1 MSIVLPKV
9 KIKNEG
15 VKLVASPMEQFV
27 IKPIIPIEINGVD
40 VSFTNS
46 ALFMVLAV
54 LSSVLLFAL
63 CLRKRSLV
71 PSVAQSVPEV
81 LYEFVYSILKENVGV
96 EGLKYFPFIFSIF
109 IFVAFGNLLGLLPY
123 SFTFTSHLTAVG
135 SLSLIAL
142 LFNVIIGIKKK
153 KIGWLR
159 TFLPRGIPLPLAP
172 LIIPIEMV
180 SFLSKPFSLTVRLV
194 ANMTVGHIMLKII
207 AGFVAALGIMGAIP
221 VLFNCCIVCFE
232 MFIALL
238 QAFIY
243 TVLSCIYLGDA
254 LHEH

>member
-1 MSIVLPKV
+1 MS
-9 KIKNEG
+9 N
-15 VKLVASPMEQFV
+15 PMEQFV
-27 IKPIIPIEINGVD
+27 IKPIIPLQVGGVD
-40 VSFTNS
+40 ISFTNS

-54 LSSVLLFAL
+54 VVSTVLFGL

-71 PSVAQSVPEV
+71 PNAAQSVPEGI
-81 LYEFVYSILKENVGV
+81 YEFIQGLLRENVGV
-96 EGLKYFPFIFSIF
+96 EGLKYFSFIFTLF
-109 IFVAFGNLLGLLPY
+109 LFVAFGNLLGLFPY

-142 LFNVIIGIKKK
+142 AFNVCIGIKKK

-159 TFLPRGIPLPLAP
+159 TFLPRGIPFALAP
-172 LIIPIEMV
+172 LIVPIEMI

-207 AGFVAALGIMGAIP
+207 AGFIVGLGLAGVVP
-221 VLFNCCIVCFE
+221 LLFDCAIVCFE
-232 MFIALL
+232 IFISLL

-243 TVLSCIYLGDA
+243 TVLSCIYLSDA
-254 LHEH
+254 IHEH

>member
-1 MSIVLPKV
+1 
-9 KIKNEG
+9 
-15 VKLVASPMEQFV
+15 MEQFV
-27 IKPIIPIEINGVD
+27 VKPIVPIEVGGID
-40 VSFTNS
+40 ISFTNS
-46 ALFMVLAV
+46 ALFMMLAV
-54 LSSVLLFAL
+54 AVSTLLFAL
-63 CLRKRSLV
+63 CLRKRTLV
-71 PSVAQSVPEV
+71 PSVAQSVPETI
-81 LYEFVYSILKENVGV
+81 YEFISSLLRENVGI
-96 EGLKYFPFIFSIF
+96 EGLKYFPFIFTVF
-109 IFVAFGNLLGLLPY
+109 LFVAFGNLLGLFPY
-123 SFTFTSHLTAVG
+123 AFTFTSHLTAVG

-142 LFNVIIGIKKK
+142 AFNILIGIKKK

-159 TFLPRGIPLPLAP
+159 TFMPRGIPMALAP
-172 LIIPIEMV
+172 LIVPIEMI

-207 AGFVAALGIMGAIP
+207 AGFVAALGLLGFIP

-232 MFIALL
+232 IFIALL

>member
-1 MSIVLPKV
+1 
-9 KIKNEG
+9 
-15 VKLVASPMEQFV
+15 MEQFV
-27 IKPIIPIEINGVD
+27 VKPIIPIKVGGID
-40 VSFTNS
+40 ISFTNS

-54 LSSVLLFAL
+54 ATSTLLLAW
-63 CLRKRSLV
+63 CLRRRSLV
-71 PSVAQSVPEV
+71 PNLAQSVPETI
-81 LYEFVYSILKENVGV
+81 YEFVASLLRENVGA
-96 EGLKYFPFIFSIF
+96 EGLKYFPFIFSMF
-109 IFVAFGNLLGLLPY
+109 LFVAFGNLLGLLPY
-123 SFTFTSHLTAVG
+123 AFTFTSHLTAVG

-142 LFNVIIGIKKK
+142 AFNIIIGIKKK

-159 TFLPRGIPLPLAP
+159 TFLPKGIPLALAP
-172 LIIPIEMV
+172 LIVPIEMI

-207 AGFVAALGIMGAIP
+207 AGFVAALGVLGFVPI
-221 VLFNCCIVCFE
+221 LFNSCIVCFE
-232 MFIALL
+232 IFIALL